1 MRQDLDT
8 ILNIR
13 NDFGH
18 KLEFEN
24 FNTDS
29 IKERCM
35 SLQHDLLENSQN
47 PRERFI
53 NTANVLIVF
62 MNQNATSG
70 MPTAKKF
77 SRKFTELGRL
87 PQIHPIPK
95 DTYETLH

>member
-1 MRQDLDT
+1 MTYWKTART
-8 ILNIR
+8 HE
-13 NDFGH
+13 ND
-18 KLEFEN
+18 
-24 FNTDS
+24 
-29 IKERCM
+29 
-35 SLQHDLLENSQN
+35 
-47 PRERFI
+47 FI